1 MGRIHRLTAELSNQI
16 AAGKVVERPSSVVKE
31 LVAGIDEAL
40 RESRDVVAQA
50 MRGIARDGV
59 LARTSWDRTWQ
70 AMVRLVDEA
79 AMGRE
84 VAARRR
90 DRMERV
96 LWSA

>member
-1 MGRIHRLTAELSNQI
+1 MPGTFTWSSKIFVPSVGQLF
-16 AAGKVVERPSSVVKE
+16 SSVVHSF
-31 LVAGIDEAL
+31 V
-40 RESRDVVAQA
+40 
-50 MRGIARDGV
+50 
-59 LARTSWDRTWQ
+59 
-70 AMVRLVDEA
+70 LVDEA

>member
-1 MGRIHRLTAELSNQI
+1 PLDEVMPHADRGLV
-16 AAGKVVERPSSVVKE
+16 KVVEPERF
-31 LVAGIDEAL
+31 VAGIDEAL